1 MPKPTHDQAAYMGLL
16 LVNEL
21 HEIAI
26 DAAAARDRA
35 ARIVIEEG
43 RLSDEEEARL
53 VAKAVDLR
61 HRVEVLGYS
70 EQAIQLARAS
80 LH

>member
-1 MPKPTHDQAAYMGLL
+1 MPRPTHDQTVYMGLL
-16 LVNEL
+16 LVKEL
-21 HEIAI
+21 HDIAT

-35 ARIVIEEG
+35 AEIVMQEG
-43 RLSDEEEARL
+43 RLSEAEISQL
-53 VAKAVDLR
+53 TTAAIQLR

-70 EQAIQLARAS
+70 EQAIRLARAS

>member
-1 MPKPTHDQAAYMGLL
+1 MGLL